1 VPRPVRVADGSFSAL
16 PVWPASRTGG
26 SKLRPMSDVLAS
38 VKIIGV
44 EALRAK
50 VDMATAVRTLQ
61 AVLADGFDP
70 ETDLHRTVAPFRNG
84 QLLMMPA
91 DFGGYAGQKLATVAP
106 ANPAV
111 GLDRIQAVYVLF
123 DATTLTPVA
132 LLDGTELTSLRTP
145 AMAAAMLDLVAVSGA
160 SSMVVFGTGPQGIR
174 HVEAV
179 AAVRPLQQV
188 RFVGRDQDKA
198 AQAVAA
204 VAELGLDVAVGTAA
218 DAGVADIVV
227 CATSASEPLFS
238 ADLIQPR
245 TAVAAI
251 GSHEA
256 TVRELP
262 GALMGRSQVIVESD
276 RIARTEAG
284 DVVIAVAE
292 GHLAFEDVVPMFDL
306 VNRKVQVDW
315 SRPRIVK
322 NCGMGWQ
329 DLAVAQA
336 ALV

>member
-1 VPRPVRVADGSFSAL
+1 
-16 PVWPASRTGG
+16 
-26 SKLRPMSDVLAS
+26 MSDALAS
-38 VKIIGV
+38 LKIIGA

-50 VDMATAVRTLQ
+50 VDMAKAIQTLR
-61 AVLADGFDP
+61 AVLEGGFDP
-70 ETDLHRTVAPFRNG
+70 ETDLHRTVATFRSG

-106 ANPAV
+106 ANPAL
-111 GLDRIQAVYVLF
+111 GLDRIQAIYALF

-145 AMAAAMLDLVAVSGA
+145 ALAAAMLDLVAVSDA
-160 SSMVVFGTGPQGIR
+160 SSMVIFGTGPQGIR

-179 AAVRPLQQV
+179 AAVRPLKRV
-188 RFVGRDQDKA
+188 RFVGRDQAKA
-198 AQAVAA
+198 EQAVAA
-204 VAELGLDVAVGTAA
+204 VAALGLDVAVGSAIDAA
-218 DAGVADIVV
+218 EADIVV
-227 CATSASEPLFS
+227 CATSSSEPLF
-238 ADLIQPR
+238 AAELIQPH

-284 DVVIAVAE
+284 DVVIAEAE
-292 GHLAFEDVVPMFDL
+292 GHLAFGDVVPMFDL
-306 VNRKVQVDW
+306 VTGKVQVDW
-315 SRPRIVK
+315 TRPRIVK

-329 DLAVAQA
+329 DLAIAQA
-336 ALV
+336 AMA